1 LNFSNDAIHTIE
13 NLIYK
18 YKVRSFSIYIITVLA
33 LAGGIFAMPYLHIDI
48 SSQSRGIIRSKHEN
62 IPVTSVVSGRI
73 VYSSMKN
80 NTYVTEGDTLINI
93 AVDNLEVENE
103 VNKELVKNYT
113 QNYNDL
119 DIILK
124 GEAIVPISP
133 VYKEEFLKFNAQKAE
148 LESKMALAKLRYD
161 RGKSMHGDKLIAK
174 SEYEAIV
181 FDYEYAQKALQSLV
195 RQQYAIWQ
203 NQKSEILLKIKN
215 IEGYMQKIEVQ
226 KENYIILAPESG
238 TVANF
243 IGIQTGSYI
252 NAGQP
257 IADISPDHDLIVET
271 AVSPDDIGLIK
282 TGQTVKFQMDAFNY
296 NQWGL
301 LSGKVT
307 DIDKNATISDNNTY
321 FKVRCTLDSF
331 RLSLKSGYSTD
342 VKKGMTMT
350 SRFMITRR
358 SLFDLLFDKV
368 DDWLNPKLMKN

>member
-1 LNFSNDAIHTIE
+1 MNFSNDAIHTIE
-13 NLIYK
+13 NLIFK
-18 YKVRSFSIYIITVLA
+18 YKVRSFSIYIVTVLA
-33 LAGGIFAMPYLHIDI
+33 LAGGIFAMPYIYIDI
-48 SSQSRGIIRSKHEN
+48 SSQSRGIIRSKHDN

-73 VYSSMKN
+73 VYSSLKN
-80 NTYVTEGDTLINI
+80 NAYVNEGDTLINI

-103 VNKELVKNYT
+103 VNKELAKNYT

-124 GEAIVPISP
+124 GETILPISP

-161 RGKSMHGDKLIAK
+161 RGKSMYSDKLIAK

-181 FDYEYAQKALQSLV
+181 FDYEYAQKALQSLI

-203 NQKSEILLKIKN
+203 NQKNEILLKIKN
-215 IEGYMQKIEVQ
+215 IEGSMQKIEVQ
-226 KENYIILAPESG
+226 KENYIILAPASG

-301 LSGKVT
+301 LTGKVT

-358 SLFDLLFDKV
+358 SLYDLLFDKV
-368 DDWLNPKLMKN
+368 DDWFNPKLMKN